1 MLCSALTLI
10 ILVTAQEFYEAKA
23 PSKGCYLHFYHS
35 SAFRKAAKYATDEGY
50 MSQRVCATRCLMDSR
65 RWKFFGLH
73 GDRWCYCG
81 DAIYSGSITNS
92 LCDSR
97 CINNVIERCG
107 GKFGMEIF
115 DLVPVPKNNSGETA

>member
-10 ILVTAQEFYEAKA
+10 ILVTAQEFYEAKGA
-23 PSKGCYLHFYHS
+23 SIDMQPMIP
-35 SAFRKAAKYATDEGY
+35 AAKYATDEGY